1 MSNSEN
7 LSPDIPDYKLSVY
20 SMSATSGSTP
30 EQIRKNNYQ
39 LLAENELTISGPD
52 FFHNY
57 ELSWLDFNFRV
68 LDEARNPANPPLEQ
82 AKFIGIVCSNLDE
95 FFQKRVGGLKRQL
108 EAGMNDPSIDGLTPT
123 QQLHL
128 IRKKV
133 KQMISDYRHLFF
145 NEIIPQLKQNGIEF
159 RDYAS
164 LRKKEKAK
172 ADEYFKTQL
181 YPLLTPLI
189 VDQGH
194 PFPFIS
200 NKSRSFAV
208 EILNQ
213 ETGEAIFARIKVP
226 ENRPRWFQLN
236 SSKADKAVLI
246 NIDEIIR
253 EHISDLFPGGKVKS
267 AHIFRVTRNADI
279 KRQEEEA
286 DDLLELIEEELRER
300 RFAEVVRIELDINMP
315 AHIKELLI
323 KNLKIKPSDI
333 FEMEGLIG
341 LADCLHL
348 EKLNGFADIRFKRW
362 SPVVHPAFRGSNEEL
377 SPDTFSIIRNGDV
390 MVHHPY
396 HSFTSSVERFIREA
410 ASDPDV
416 LAIKQTLYRTSE
428 DSPLMHALIK
438 AAETGKQ
445 VAVLI
450 ELKARFDEQR
460 NMEWAHKLEKA
471 GIHVSYGL
479 PGLKIHSKITV
490 VVRDEGNTINRYVHI
505 GTGNYHPGTAN
516 LYEDLGLFSCDPD
529 LAADVS
535 DLFNFLTGY
544 APNQTY
550 RKLLVAP
557 LFLRSEIAKL
567 IDFEISSAQ
576 KGEKGRIIMK
586 MNSLEDP
593 LLIQKLY
600 YASTQGVKIDVIVRG
615 VCRLIPG
622 VEGLSEN
629 IRIHSV
635 IGRFLEHSRIY
646 YFNQGG
652 NHLYY
657 LGSADVMHRNLD
669 SRVEAITP
677 VESTSLKK
685 YLQFLFQIYLND
697 NSQRWLLGSDGI
709 YARVPAAT
717 EENDVISTHKVLM
730 QHAAEN
736 RSPLPAEFP
745 G

>member
-1 MSNSEN
+1 MTMPTPPNVQELEEKNFEALHSDE
-7 LSPDIPDYKLSVY
+7 LIIHGADY
-20 SMSATSGSTP
+20 
-30 EQIRKNNYQ
+30 
-39 LLAENELTISGPD
+39 
-52 FFHNY
+52 FFNY

-108 EAGMNDPSIDGLTPT
+108 EAGMDSLSVDGLTPA
-123 QQLHL
+123 QQLTL

-133 KQMISDYRHLFF
+133 KQMITDYRGTFF
-145 NEIIPQLKQNGIEF
+145 DEIVPKLESEGIAF
-159 RDYAS
+159 REYSS

-208 EILNQ
+208 EILDPGSG
-213 ETGEAIFARIKVP
+213 ETIFARIKVP
-226 ENRPRWFQLN
+226 ENRPRWLQLN
-236 SSKADKAVLI
+236 STKADKAVLI
-246 NIDEIIR
+246 NIDDIIK
-253 EHISDLFPGGKVKS
+253 EHIGELFPGGVVKS

-300 RFAEVVRIELDINMP
+300 RFAEVVRIELDAQMP
-315 AHIKELLI
+315 EHIRELLI
-323 KNLKIKPSDI
+323 KNLKISPSDI

-341 LADCLHL
+341 LADCLQL
-348 EKLNGFADIRFKRW
+348 DKLSGFRHIRYNRW
-362 SPVVHPAFRGSNEEL
+362 SPVTHPAFKSMGDEPAVDL
-377 SPDTFSIIRNGDV
+377 FSVIRSSDV

-396 HSFTSSVERFIREA
+396 HSFTGSVERFIREA
-410 ASDPDV
+410 AADPSV

-428 DSPLMHALIK
+428 DSPVMHALIK
-438 AAETGKQ
+438 AAESGKQ

-460 NMEWAHKLEKA
+460 NIEWAVKLEKA

-490 VVRDEGNTINRYVHI
+490 VVRDEGGNINRYAHI

-516 LYEDLGLFSCDPD
+516 LYEDLGLFTCDPE

-557 LFLRSEIAKL
+557 HFLRSELAKL
-567 IDFEISSAQ
+567 IDYEVKQAREGA
-576 KGEKGRIIMK
+576 KARIIMK

-593 LLIQKLY
+593 LLIQRLY
-600 YASTQGVKIDVIVRG
+600 YASSQGVEIDIIVRG
-615 VCRLIPG
+615 VCRLKPG
-622 VEGLSEN
+622 IKSLSER

-635 IGRFLEHSRIY
+635 IGRFLEHSRIF
-646 YFNQGG
+646 YFNHSGTD
-652 NHLYY
+652 LYY
-657 LGSADVMHRNLD
+657 IGSADVMHRNLD

-677 VESTSLKK
+677 VENNSLKS
-685 YLQFLFQIYLND
+685 YLGYLFSIYLKD
-697 NSQRWLLGSDGI
+697 NSQRWLLASDGT
-709 YARVPAAT
+709 YSRAEPAPD
-717 EENDVISTHKVLM
+717 ENSKVASHHELM
-730 QHAAEN
+730 MHTI
-736 RSPLPAEFP
+736 
-745 G
+745 GKK

>member
-1 MSNSEN
+1 MKKPSDNPSSQRAYRKPAFIIMNRPTPPTFKELKEKNFEALNSEE
-7 LSPDIPDYKLSVY
+7 LKIHGPDY
-20 SMSATSGSTP
+20 
-30 EQIRKNNYQ
+30 
-39 LLAENELTISGPD
+39 
-52 FFHNY
+52 FFNY

-108 EAGMNDPSIDGLTPT
+108 EAGMDSLSADGLTPA
-123 QQLHL
+123 QQLSL
-128 IRKKV
+128 IGKKV
-133 KQMISDYRHLFF
+133 KHMIADYRGTFF
-145 NEIIPQLKQNGIEF
+145 DEIVPKLESEGIVF

-172 ADEYFKTQL
+172 AEEYFKTQL

-208 EILNQ
+208 EILDPGSG
-213 ETGEAIFARIKVP
+213 ETIFARIKVP
-226 ENRPRWFQLN
+226 ENRPRWLQLN
-236 SSKADKAVLI
+236 SSTADKAVLI
-246 NIDEIIR
+246 NIDDIIR
-253 EHISDLFPGGKVKS
+253 EHIGELFSGGVVQS

-300 RFAEVVRIELDINMP
+300 RFAEVVRIELDAQMP
-315 AHIKELLI
+315 KHIRELLI
-323 KNLKIKPSDI
+323 RNLKISPSDI

-341 LADCLHL
+341 LADCLQL
-348 EKLNGFADIRFKRW
+348 DKLSGFRQIRFKRW
-362 SPVVHPAFRGSNEEL
+362 SPVVHPAFKSIGDEAAVDL
-377 SPDTFSIIRNGDV
+377 FSVIRNSDV

-396 HSFTSSVERFIREA
+396 HSFTGSVERFIHEA
-410 ASDPDV
+410 ATDPSV

-428 DSPLMHALIK
+428 DSPVMHALIK
-438 AAETGKQ
+438 AAESGKQ

-460 NMEWAHKLEKA
+460 NIEWAAKLEKA

-490 VVRDEGNTINRYVHI
+490 IVRDEGGNINRYAHI

-516 LYEDLGLFSCDPD
+516 LYEDLGLFTCDPE

-557 LFLRSEIAKL
+557 NFLRSELAKL
-567 IDFEISSAQ
+567 IDFEVEQAR

-593 LLIQKLY
+593 LLIQRLY
-600 YASTQGVKIDVIVRG
+600 FASSQGVEIDIIVRG
-615 VCRLIPG
+615 VCRLKPG
-622 VEGLSEN
+622 IKGLSER

-646 YFNQGG
+646 YFS
-652 NHLYY
+652 HTDEELYFI
-657 LGSADVMHRNLD
+657 GSADVMHRNLD
-669 SRVEAITP
+669 SRVEAIAP
-677 VESTSLKK
+677 VEHESLKS
-685 YLQFLFQIYLND
+685 YLCYLFSIYLKD
-697 NSQRWLLGSDGI
+697 NSQRWTLASDGT
-709 YARVPAAT
+709 YSRAKSASN
-717 EENDVISTHKVLM
+717 ENDVIATHHELM
-730 QHAAEN
+730 MHAIGEK
-736 RSPLPAEFP
+736 L
-745 G
+745 